1 MIRYL
6 RTFIV
11 AAQTSSFSAAGM
23 KLGLTQSAVSI
34 QIRKLE
40 EEFGAVLFERTGKS
54 VSLSDAGQALLPDA
68 IHMIELYDRMKGAS
82 QGSSDSRPIDLG
94 AISTV
99 QTALLPKALHRFR
112 SHFPNVHINIIPGM
126 STQLLTQIDAK
137 ELDIAVIIKP
147 RLGIPPDLK
156 WILLVEEHYVVVLPA
171 GWPQDMAQ
179 LSATLPFIRY
189 NRNSYG
195 GHIVDRYLKQHH
207 LWVQDGM
214 ELDEPSV
221 ILEMVS
227 EGLGWSI
234 IPGGLV
240 PLHTTRGIAV
250 LPLPGRPLSRE
261 IGVLVRVSTLKRQT
275 TVLLIDSLRE
285 EARRRQGIDPTA
297 QAAAKAP

>member
-6 RTFIV
+6 RTFVI

-40 EEFGAVLFERTGKS
+40 EEFGTMLFERTGKS

-68 IHMIELYDRMKGAS
+68 IHMLDLYDRMKGAS

-99 QTALLPKALHRFR
+99 QAALLPKALRSFR

-156 WILLVEEHYVVVLPA
+156 WILLIEEHYVVVLPA
-171 GWPQDMAQ
+171 DWPQDLPLLAG
-179 LSATLPFIRY
+179 TLPFIRY

-240 PLHTTRGIAV
+240 PLITTKGIAT

-261 IGVLVRVSTLKRQT
+261 IGVLVRVSTLKRRT
-275 TVLLIDSLRE
+275 TALLIDSLRE
-285 EARRRQGIDPTA
+285 EAKRRQGIGHAA
-297 QAAAKAP
+297 QAAGNAP

>member
-6 RTFIV
+6 RTFAV

-34 QIRKLE
+34 QIRRLE
-40 EEFGAVLFERTGKS
+40 EEFGTVLFERTGKA
-54 VSLSDAGQALLPDA
+54 VSLSDAGQSLLPDA
-68 IHMIELYDRMKGAS
+68 LRMLELYDRMKGAG
-82 QGSSDSRPIDLG
+82 QGSPDSRPIDLG

-99 QTALLPKALHRFR
+99 QAALLPKALHRFR

-156 WILLVEEHYVVVLPA
+156 WILLVEEPYVVVLPA
-171 GWPQDMAQ
+171 GWPKDLAL
-179 LSATLPFIRY
+179 LSGSLPFVRY

-195 GHIVDRYLKQHH
+195 GHIVDRYLKQHRI
-207 LWVQDGM
+207 WVQDGM

-221 ILEMVS
+221 ILAMVS

-240 PLHTTRGIAV
+240 PLTTTEGIAV

-275 TVLLIDSLRE
+275 TALLIESLRE
-285 EARRRQGIDPTA
+285 EATRRQSIDQMTP
-297 QAAAKAP
+297 AAGNVS